1 MLFDVIKKFKFI
13 LKQSG
18 EINLFYFTLIVLS
31 FIFILE
37 FISVG
42 ALPIFVNLVIQNEL
56 NFSVG
61 FVDLSGISNYIKNN
75 LLFSCFTLVIL
86 YLIKNIFVIFAVYLE
101 NIFSYRV
108 VINLSKDLYNH
119 YTSKNL
125 IFFKNM
131 NSAELFRNFS
141 ELKRIGAFMRTLQL
155 FIRELLV
162 IVSMLTLLI
171 IINWQITLLTS
182 SLLFIV
188 CSIFF
193 IFYKKFSFKIG
204 KEFQE
209 NDGKRIK
216 AFYQGLDSIKES
228 KVYGLV
234 DKLKKIFYSSQKK
247 VEFVIVKTDLFAVLP
262 RIFFEL
268 IAILFFGLLVYVS
281 FSFFN
286 IEKNKSIYYI
296 TIYSTV
302 LIRLLPSFQQ
312 LASKFSYL
320 NFHIPAV
327 NLIYK
332 ELNNNNHV
340 SKSMLI
346 MNNRYYSQ
354 FNKLDV
360 KGLSFSYGNNEDF
373 LLNDINL
380 NIKKYEKIGIYG
392 ESGSGKS
399 TLIELIT
406 GLIKPTKGSV
416 FYNDIDIYNEEVS
429 INISYIPQ
437 QVYLYDTS
445 IKKNINLDFF
455 DEYNDSDLKKLD
467 NSITGAQ
474 LDTLIEKS
482 HLGLNTKV
490 GQLGKMIS
498 GGQGQRIGI
507 ARALYKDSDILIL
520 DEFTSSL
527 DQENEKKI
535 LKIIETFSDKTI
547 ILISHKENLFNNFDK
562 VYQIQNK
569 KLILKKN

>member
-171 IINWQITLLTS
+171 IINWQITLITS
-182 SLLFIV
+182 LLLFIV

-247 VEFVIVKTDLFAVLP
+247 VEFVIVKTDLLAVLP

-332 ELNNNNHV
+332 ELNNKNHV